1 MKIIKKIQTKDKKI
15 QINIKY
21 LNYYKPDKIKKKK
34 NYENKYTSLQKSKTF
49 EIILFAVKNRYK
61 NNKKENNGKEKK
73 LASIKE
79 EKENKVE
86 MSISDEAS
94 QNA

>member
-1 MKIIKKIQTKDKKI
+1 M
-15 QINIKY
+15 
-21 LNYYKPDKIKKKK
+21 
-34 NYENKYTSLQKSKTF
+34 QKSNTF